1 MLSAIERVVAIAAGA
16 MVLLSSG
23 SQPAGAI
30 SVELAKK
37 CREMAVKV
45 HPPQRVSPYA
55 QAERNYFTQCVMN
68 NGTTQDGGEKNE
80 NERVRQ

>member
-1 MLSAIERVVAIAAGA
+1 MLSAIEKVVAIVVGA
-16 MVLLSSG
+16 VVLFSSG
-23 SQPAGAI
+23 SQPAAAI

-55 QAERNYFTQCVMN
+55 QAERNYFAECVKN
-68 NGTTQDGGEKNE
+68 NGTTQDGEEKNE
-80 NERVRQ
+80 NEHVRQ

>member
-1 MLSAIERVVAIAAGA
+1 MLSVFEKVAAIAAGA
-16 MVLLSSG
+16 VILLSSG
-23 SQPAGAI
+23 SPAGAI

-55 QAERNYFTQCVMN
+55 QVERDYFSECVKN
-68 NGTTQDGGEKNE
+68 NGTTGEEKNE
-80 NERVRQ
+80 NGRLRQ